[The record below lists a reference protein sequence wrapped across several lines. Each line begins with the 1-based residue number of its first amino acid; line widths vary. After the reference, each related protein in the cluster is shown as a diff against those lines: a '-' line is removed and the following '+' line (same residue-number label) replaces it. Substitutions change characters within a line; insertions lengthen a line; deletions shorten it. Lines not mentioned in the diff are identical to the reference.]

1 MNDYANG
8 FASDPGRSLRIGR
21 EFAERAVTMDEEEP
35 FAHLA
40 RGIAYSWS
48 RDLERAEAEAKR
60 GLALSPNSADHLL
73 LLASVQIYSGDPGS
87 ALTTIDTL
95 MRLDPHYP
103 EFALQ
108 CLADARFSLGEYE
121 QAIDA
126 IERRLARNPQSE
138 TAFALL
144 ASCFG
149 WLGRS
154 EDSRKAW
161 EQALRINPDF
171 SVERR
176 RQVQPFRNP
185 ADFERRVEGLRK
197 AGLNV

>member
-1 MNDYANG
+1 
-8 FASDPGRSLRIGR
+8 
-21 EFAERAVTMDEEEP
+21 MDDKEP
-35 FAHLA
+35 AAHLA
-40 RGIAYSWS
+40 LGIACSWS
-48 RDLERAEAEAKR
+48 RDLDRAEAEARR
-60 GLALSPNSADHLL
+60 GLALSPNSVDHLI
-73 LLASVQIYSGDPGS
+73 LLATVQIYSGDPAS

-103 EFALQ
+103 EFALR

-144 ASCFG
+144 ASSCG
-149 WLGRS
+149 WLGRT

-161 EQALRINPDF
+161 EQALTINPEF

-176 RQVQPFRNP
+176 RRVQPFRNP
-185 ADFERRVEGLRK
+185 DDFERRVEGLRK